1 MNVLTLLLSFLNTL
15 TAPRLN
21 VCLLCF
27 ALLGGTLPTTSA
39 AGTPDATL
47 DVIAL
52 RTEYKENPLG
62 IDIRKPR
69 LSWHTRASL

>member
-1 MNVLTLLLSFLNTL
+1 MNVLTLLLSFLI
-15 TAPRLN
+15 APWCN
-21 VCLLCF
+21 ICLLCF
-27 ALLGGTLPTTSA
+27 ALLSGTLPATSA
-39 AGTPDATL
+39 AATPDATL

-69 LSWHTRASL
+69 LSWQAPIESS